1 MGCHLWGRTE
11 SDMTEATQQQQQ
23 QQHACVYV
31 CACVC
36 MPMCVHVPM
45 CVPMCVCAYVCECAC
60 VCVCETEREKLGVCG
75 SIQDS
80 YGVPQMQKNSRD
92 YCKKGDLRKQVL
104 SFYLNP
110 MPKLSEP

>member
-11 SDMTEATQQQQQ
+11 SDTTEATQQQQQQQ

-45 CVPMCVCAYVCECAC
+45 CVCVPMYVNVP
-60 VCVCETEREKLGVCG
+60 VCVCEREREKLGVCG

-92 YCKKGDLRKQVL
+92 YCKRGDLRKQVL